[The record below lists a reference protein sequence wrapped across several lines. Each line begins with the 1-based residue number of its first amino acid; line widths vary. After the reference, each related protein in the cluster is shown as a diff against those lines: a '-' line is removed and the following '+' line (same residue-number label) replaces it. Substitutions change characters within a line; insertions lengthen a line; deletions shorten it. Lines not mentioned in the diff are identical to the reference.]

1 MKNHTLSRLAAILV
15 AALALHSAPGVSF
28 AKTSVAKQGNSIVLQ
43 NDLVKV
49 EYDLASGTY
58 SARSRKD
65 KASNLVGACLR
76 VNEFTSDAAGLTR
89 TWESAPVEDELGRG
103 RKLLIK
109 TAGPGQP
116 DLILEIAL
124 YDDRSCL
131 ALAAGLKNTLGQSLS
146 VKEINPIH
154 HAKAFKGVG
163 PKSDLRMLN
172 GPGGAGLG
180 QRMDG
185 GAEVGY
191 QSRVH
196 SVTNMESPNNLLA
209 TFVSE
214 GKRRSIVLGGL
225 TYHDYSKYASAARVG
240 LDELDVRVMSWD
252 PVGKRVDP
260 GVSYRPDDR
269 CYVDF
274 CTANQFEALE
284 QYGLAVRAAQKVK
297 LMINDFPTVD
307 GWYVAVFS
315 GGGSEPNNTAGMVAQ
330 MDAVVKSGFLRY
342 SKVGIRLIPDDY
354 GPNNEQGWWDDEHWQ
369 KYGHYVKPYETTRKW
384 AQAIIERGGIPLI
397 YSQTTSYS
405 RDFMAAHS
413 DWYTFN
419 DTKRLVKADGS
430 LDYGKGA
437 LDFTDPDLKEHL
449 RKVYGNMRDGGLA
462 GLMFDYP
469 EDRFRQDGGFE
480 DKYATA
486 AAAYRTIFELPKTIL
501 GPNSYIDERNCWGSV
516 TGRGAFMDVT
526 AGVVDSQRVWGDNDI
541 VTPEM
546 ISRCGH
552 RWYKNRVI
560 FTYDMDSKN
569 LFKTSPDNRDG
580 LRQLLTMVYTVAP
593 RFVLASSFS
602 RMTPAQL
609 HDLSRI
615 YPIHATPRSA
625 RPLDAFTRQDGIPHI
640 YDLAIDKTWHQLAFY
655 NPDVKTNG
663 TIGVDLGKDSS
674 LGGMGLNSKRSYYVY
689 DFWNDTFL
697 GKFPGNGKLEQT
709 LRPGEVRMMSVHEVA
724 KHPQFISSNRHVM
737 QGYVDVVKT
746 DWDPATRTLTGT
758 SKVVGG
764 DTYKLVIAANGHKP
778 ASCSAQGATAEIK
791 VINAEA
797 GGIAVLSID
806 RAENGTVDWSVSFTK

>member
-1 MKNHTLSRLAAILV
+1 MKDHAPLRFAVILIAAV
-15 AALALHSAPGVSF
+15 ALLPAPNVCL
-28 AKTSVAKQGNSIVLQ
+28 AKTSVAKHGSSVVLQ
-43 NDLVKV
+43 NDLVRV

-76 VNEFTSDAAGLTR
+76 VNEFTSEAAGLTR

-154 HAKAFKGVG
+154 HAKAFDGVS

-172 GPGGAGLG
+172 GPGGAGAGNRLAKLVEGG
-180 QRMDG
+180 Q
-185 GAEVGY
+185 
-191 QSRVH
+191 QTRVY
-196 SVTNMESPNNLLA
+196 STTNMESPNNLLA
-209 TFVSE
+209 TFVTA
-214 GKRRSIVLGGL
+214 GQRKSIVLGGL
-225 TYHDYSKYASAARVG
+225 TYHDYSKYASASRG
-240 LDELDVRVMSWD
+240 KNDELTASVMCWD

-260 GVSYRPDDR
+260 GGNYMPDDR

-274 CTANQFEALE
+274 CTANPFEALE
-284 QYGLAVRAAQKVK
+284 QYGLSVRAAQKVK
-297 LMINDFPTVD
+297 LRINDFPTVD
-307 GWYVAVFS
+307 GWCVATY

-330 MDAVVKSGFLRY
+330 MDAAAKSGFLRY
-342 SKVGIRLIPDDY
+342 SKVAIRLIPDDY
-354 GPNNEQGWWDDEHWQ
+354 GANNEQGWWDEPHWQ
-369 KYGHYVKPYETTRKW
+369 KYGHYVKPYETTKKW
-384 AQAIIERGGIPLI
+384 GQAVIERGGIPFI
-397 YSQTTSYS
+397 YSQTMSNS
-405 RDFMAAHS
+405 RDFIAAHPE
-413 DWYTFN
+413 WYLFK
-419 DTKRLVKADGS
+419 DTKRLFDEKGQQS
-430 LDYGKGA
+430 LQGLLDY
-437 LDFTDPDLKEHL
+437 TDPGFQAHL
-449 RKVYGNMRDGGLA
+449 RKVYENMRDGGLA

-469 EDRFRQDGGFE
+469 EQNFRLDSGFE

-501 GPNSYIDERNCWGSV
+501 GPDSYIDERNVWAQHSVDRGS
-516 TGRGAFMDVT
+516 FMDVT

-541 VTPEM
+541 ASPEM
-546 ISRCGH
+546 YSRCGH

-560 FTYDMDSKN
+560 FTYDMDSKS
-569 LFKTSPDNRDG
+569 LTKASPNNRDG

-593 RFVLASSFS
+593 RLVLATSFS
-602 RMTPAQL
+602 RMTPEQV

-689 DFWNDTFL
+689 DFWNDAFL